1 MTPRLRRGDEGDEG
15 DEGDGVGQ
23 GRRAR
28 VTRRPQPRHITLG
41 GREAVAL
48 TPEEYERLIVSRRQ
62 IGGQSA
68 RVRVLAQQVKR
79 TEELLRDLE
88 ALAGRPP
95 EGCPGPCVLD
105 GDTTSCPRTRTDT
118 SVPRPGRSAG
128 AETDSECLRWRA
140 CSNGTGAGPAHRI
153 RVTSG

>member
-1 MTPRLRRGDEGDEG
+1 MTPRLRGSDDGDSA
-15 DEGDGVGQ
+15 GQ

-28 VTRRPQPRHITLG
+28 VTRRPQPRYITLG

-68 RVRVLAQQVKR
+68 RVRVLAHQVKR

-88 ALAGRPP
+88 VLVRSSPGGLPRPVRAGRRHGIVSPHTDGP
-95 EGCPGPCVLD
+95 ERPATGPHRQGGNGLRVSALRA
-105 GDTTSCPRTRTDT
+105 GDPAATP
-118 SVPRPGRSAG
+118 PRPAGRAG
-128 AETDSECLRWRA
+128 F
-140 CSNGTGAGPAHRI
+140 G
-153 RVTSG
+153 